1 MSRSSWPDG
10 AAEGGPVFSN
20 PAELL
25 ARIEKGLWAP
35 LPGIPAQLAMAP
47 EPRTGHKAYF
57 EVEDTCRKAGVL
69 VLLYVKDGR
78 LTLPL
83 TRRTE
88 RVNHHR
94 GQISLPGGERHP
106 AESLEATAL
115 RETAEET
122 GLDLSAVR
130 VLGRLTPLYIP
141 PSNFCIYP
149 TVAVIPG
156 PLAFR
161 MQPEEVAEV
170 IEVPLDQLADP
181 AHRRRE
187 IRHYGGLDHDVPF
200 YEFGGHKIWGATA
213 MVLAEL
219 LALL

>member
-1 MSRSSWPDG
+1 MPPDP
-10 AAEGGPVFSN
+10 E
-20 PAELL
+20 ELL

-47 EPRTGHKAYF
+47 EPRTGHRAYF

-78 LTLPL
+78 LRVLL

-88 RVNHHR
+88 RVLHHR
-94 GQISLPGGERHP
+94 GQISLPGGEQHP
-106 AESLEATAL
+106 GESLEATAL
-115 RETAEET
+115 RETVEEM
-122 GLDLSAVR
+122 GVDLTDVR
-130 VLGRLTPLYIP
+130 VLGRLTPLFIP

-149 TVAVIPG
+149 TVASIPG
-156 PLAFR
+156 PLVFHV
-161 MQPEEVAEV
+161 QPEEVEEV
-170 IEVPLDQLADP
+170 IEAPLDHLADP
-181 AHRRRE
+181 AIVRRE
-187 IRHYGGLDHDVPF
+187 TWHYGGLDHEVPF
-200 YEFGGHKIWGATA
+200 YDFEGHKIWGATA